1 MALRE
6 HIQDIRAE
14 FPILDIMVHG
24 RPLVYLDS
32 AATSQKPKA
41 VLDAL
46 DKYYTQ
52 YNSNVHRGVHELSQ
66 QATTAYENAR
76 QTVANFINAEHDH
89 EIIFTR
95 GTTESIN
102 LVASSYCRKYVKP
115 GDAILISGME
125 HHSNIVPW
133 QIACEQAGAN
143 LRVIPIDEQGELK
156 LETLDVLL
164 DADVKLVAI
173 TMISNTLGTINPVK
187 EIIAKAH
194 HLNIPV
200 LLDAAQAIQHMPVD
214 VQALDVDFLV
224 FSGHKMYGP
233 TGIGVL
239 YGKSKWLDAIPPYQ
253 GGGDMI
259 KSVTFAR
266 TVYNELPYKFEA
278 GTPDIAGAIGLA
290 AAIEFISQ
298 LGLENIAAYE
308 QELIQ
313 YAYQELQNIPGLRF
327 IGDSKNRAG
336 AISFL
341 IDDLH
346 PYDVGELLDKMGVA
360 VRTGH
365 HCTQP
370 IMDQFGIPGTV
381 RASFA
386 VYNTKS
392 EIDILI
398 KSLHQAIKMLKN

>member
-6 HIQDIRAE
+6 HIQDIRTE

-133 QIACEQAGAN
+133 QIACEQTGAN

-239 YGKSKWLDAIPPYQ
+239 YGKSKWLDAIPP
-253 GGGDMI
+253 
-259 KSVTFAR
+259 
-266 TVYNELPYKFEA
+266 
-278 GTPDIAGAIGLA
+278 
-290 AAIEFISQ
+290 
-298 LGLENIAAYE
+298 
-308 QELIQ
+308 
-313 YAYQELQNIPGLRF
+313 
-327 IGDSKNRAG
+327 
-336 AISFL
+336 
-341 IDDLH
+341 
-346 PYDVGELLDKMGVA
+346 
-360 VRTGH
+360 
-365 HCTQP
+365 
-370 IMDQFGIPGTV
+370 
-381 RASFA
+381 
-386 VYNTKS
+386 
-392 EIDILI
+392 
-398 KSLHQAIKMLKN
+398 

>member
-6 HIQDIRAE
+6 HIQDIRTE

-133 QIACEQAGAN
+133 QIACEQTGAN

>member
-133 QIACEQAGAN
+133 QIACEQTGAN

>member
-1 MALRE
+1 
-6 HIQDIRAE
+6 
-14 FPILDIMVHG
+14 
-24 RPLVYLDS
+24 
-32 AATSQKPKA
+32 
-41 VLDAL
+41 
-46 DKYYTQ
+46 
-52 YNSNVHRGVHELSQ
+52 
-66 QATTAYENAR
+66 
-76 QTVANFINAEHDH
+76 
-89 EIIFTR
+89 
-95 GTTESIN
+95 
-102 LVASSYCRKYVKP
+102 
-115 GDAILISGME
+115 
-125 HHSNIVPW
+125 
-133 QIACEQAGAN
+133 
-143 LRVIPIDEQGELK
+143 
-156 LETLDVLL
+156 
-164 DADVKLVAI
+164 
-173 TMISNTLGTINPVK
+173 
-187 EIIAKAH
+187 
-194 HLNIPV
+194 
-200 LLDAAQAIQHMPVD
+200 
-214 VQALDVDFLV
+214 
-224 FSGHKMYGP
+224 
-233 TGIGVL
+233 
-239 YGKSKWLDAIPPYQ
+239 PPYQ

>member
-6 HIQDIRAE
+6 HIQDIRTE

-133 QIACEQAGAN
+133 QIACEQTGAN

-360 VRTGH
+360 VRPGH

-381 RASFA
+381 QASFA